1 MYTIENDTIGG
12 AHEHA
17 IKTILINGQE
27 QMSKHGITLE
37 MPEALS
43 VRILHPLKPLRVST
57 CANLTEEMMQ
67 VYAQQLLNIIPKTG
81 TNKDFDYNCGNRW
94 MDYPQIHNGDIIGD
108 GDHLGFNQLQ
118 YNVIDELRK
127 DETSRRAIVT
137 SINPIIDY
145 SKTHIPCISFL
156 QFLIRN
162 DRLNMEVYIRSNDM
176 LSAWGSDAYALSEVQ
191 RYVAHKLDRIVGT
204 LEIISVSAHI
214 YYHRDAPELIRFR
227 KKLNI

>member
-1 MYTIENDTIGG
+1 MYAIQNETIGG

-17 IKTILINGQE
+17 IKLILQNGVE
-27 QMSKHGITLE
+27 QNSKHGLTLE
-37 MPEALS
+37 LPEPLA
-43 VRILHPLKPLRVST
+43 IKINHPLKPLRVST

-67 VYAQQLLNIIPKTG
+67 IYAKQLLNIIPTTG

-94 MDYPQIHNGDIIGD
+94 LDYPQIHNGNIIGD

-127 DETSRRAIVT
+127 DETSRRAIVC

-156 QFLIRN
+156 QFLIRE
-162 DRLNMEVYIRSNDM
+162 DKLNMVVYIRSNDM

-191 RYVAHKLDRIVGT
+191 RYVAHKLDKIPGI
-204 LEIISVSAHI
+204 LETISVSAHI
-214 YYHRDAPELIRFR
+214 YYNRDAPELLKFR